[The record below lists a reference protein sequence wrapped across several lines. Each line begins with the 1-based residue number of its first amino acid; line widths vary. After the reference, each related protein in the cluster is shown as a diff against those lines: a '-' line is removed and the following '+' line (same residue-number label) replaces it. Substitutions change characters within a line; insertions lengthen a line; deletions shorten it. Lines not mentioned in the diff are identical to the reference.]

1 MADDPFIN
9 LISGVRQIMQT
20 ISSEISSDVWA
31 YVNNYCTE
39 AVLGQID
46 VDATWDDY
54 LAELDRMG
62 YNKMMDELERWNRW
76 MTLSPAMESK
86 SGSY

>member
-1 MADDPFIN
+1 MKWQTIPYKSDIRSETDYA
-9 LISGVRQIMQT
+9 T

-62 YNKMMDELERWNRW
+62 YNKMMDELEKV
-76 MTLSPAMESK
+76 ESLEDIIA
-86 SGSY
+86 SYGK

>member
-1 MADDPFIN
+1 MKWQTFPYKSDIRSETDYA
-9 LISGVRQIMQT
+9 T

-62 YNKMMDELERWNRW
+62 YNKMMDELEKVEP
-76 MTLSPAMESK
+76 LDDIIA
-86 SGSY
+86 SYGK